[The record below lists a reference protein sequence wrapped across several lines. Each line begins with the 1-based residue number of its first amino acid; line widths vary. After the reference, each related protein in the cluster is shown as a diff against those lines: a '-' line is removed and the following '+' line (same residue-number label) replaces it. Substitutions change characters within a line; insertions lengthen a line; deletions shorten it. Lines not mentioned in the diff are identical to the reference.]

1 MNIFIIEDDINI
13 VKILEKIICD
23 RDLGKVVGY
32 SLEG

>member
-23 RDLGKVVGY
+23 RGLGNVVGY